1 MARRCCWVVAP
12 PPSLLGLFIKAMS
25 ALLPSTWGENTC
37 VLILFSCS
45 CSCSR
50 SFSSFLLWVVESF
63 DGCLHEI
70 ANLRKEQ

>member
-1 MARRCCWVVAP
+1 MARRCFWVVAP
-12 PPSLLGLFIKAMS
+12 PPSLLALFIKAMS
-25 ALLPSTWGENTC
+25 ALLPSTSGENTW
-37 VLILFSCS
+37 VLNLFSCS
-45 CSCSR
+45 FSP